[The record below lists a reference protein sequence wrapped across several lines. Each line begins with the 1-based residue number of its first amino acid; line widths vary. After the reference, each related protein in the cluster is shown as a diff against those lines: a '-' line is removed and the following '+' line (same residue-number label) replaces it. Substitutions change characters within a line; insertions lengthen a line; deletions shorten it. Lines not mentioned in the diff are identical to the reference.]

1 VPSTQSSALRES
13 YERMSGRVAANPGM
27 DLATMRDM
35 TASLSERQREPTG
48 VTYEE
53 VTAGSR
59 SGLWARPL
67 DAAAD
72 RVILYTHGGGYIG
85 FTTDTSRKLAGHLA
99 QSAGASALIVDYRLA
114 PEHPFP
120 AQLDDAVGAYSWLL
134 EQGYEPAR
142 IAIAGESAGGNLAA
156 ATVLKLRDD
165 GLPLPGALVLYSP
178 WFDLLGEL
186 ASFDTNAETDAFLS
200 RGMSSFMAGMFL
212 GKASATNPLA
222 NPRLADLSGFPPTYL
237 TVGSA
242 ETLFDSVR
250 AFAEKAR
257 GSGVDVTL
265 EVGEGMQHAFQWMA
279 GRAPEADDSI
289 DATGDWLREKLESHE

>member
-1 VPSTQSSALRES
+1 MPSQQSNALRED
-13 YERMSGRVAANPGM
+13 YERMSARVAANPTM
-27 DLATMRDM
+27 DLPTMRDM
-35 TASLSERQREPTG
+35 TAALSERQREPTG

-53 VTAGSR
+53 VTAGGR
-59 SGLWARPL
+59 SALWARPL

-99 QSAGASALIVDYRLA
+99 KAAGASALIVGYRLA

-120 AQLDDAVGAYSWLL
+120 AQLDDAVASYKWLI
-134 EQGYEPAR
+134 EQGYEPSR

-156 ATVLKLRDD
+156 ATALKLRDD
-165 GLPLPGALVLYSP
+165 GVPLPGAVVLYSP

-186 ASFDTNAETDAFLS
+186 GSFDTNAKTDAFLS
-200 RGMSSFMAGMFL
+200 REMSSLMAGMFL
-212 GKASATNPLA
+212 GEASATNPLA

-242 ETLFDSVR
+242 ETLLDSVR
-250 AFAEKAR
+250 AFADSAR
-257 GSGVDVTL
+257 AYGVDVTF

-279 GRAPEADDSI
+279 GRAPEADKSI
-289 DATGDWLREKLESHE
+289 NATGDWLRARLDSHA